1 MSAIELCEALIEE
14 VAKLKTK
21 VEGLERGFVA
31 FKLGYHS
38 LDDTEEKLDYY
49 RFLSDL
55 ADEKKRNAELEH
67 SNTILKNRLEE
78 VKKAVRL

>member
-1 MSAIELCEALIEE
+1 MSTIELCEALIEE
-14 VAKLKTK
+14 VAKLRTK
-21 VEGLERGFVA
+21 VEGLERGFIA
-31 FKLGYHS
+31 LKLGYHS
-38 LDDTEEKLDYY
+38 WDNTEEKLDFN

-55 ADEKKRNAELEH
+55 ADERKRNAELEH